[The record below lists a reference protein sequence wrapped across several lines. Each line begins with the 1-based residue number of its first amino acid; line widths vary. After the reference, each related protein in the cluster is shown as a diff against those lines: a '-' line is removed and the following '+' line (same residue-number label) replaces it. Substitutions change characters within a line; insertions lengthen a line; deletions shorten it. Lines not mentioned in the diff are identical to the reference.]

1 MAGSGIPQAGPGD
14 IADPIERVTAS
25 KLEPGLWVVATPI
38 GNLGDVT
45 TRARDVLLGADLVIC
60 EDTRVTAK
68 LMARI
73 GARRP
78 MLSYNDHNAPRV
90 RPGLLARL
98 RGGAALALVSDAG
111 TPCISD
117 PGFKL
122 VRAAL
127 DEGMAVRAVPGPS
140 SVTAALSIAGLPT
153 DRFLFVGFLP
163 PRTAARHAALDEI
176 AQVRATLVILESPG
190 RLAALLA
197 DAAACLGSR
206 EAAVARE
213 LTKIYEEVR
222 HGTLDELA
230 AHYAAAATP
239 KGEIVVLVGPP
250 QADAAVSL
258 EDVDVRLGEALARL
272 PPRRAA
278 AEVAKAT
285 GLAANELYARVLEL
299 RRGDD

>member
-1 MAGSGIPQAGPGD
+1 MAGSGIPQAGPGEL
-14 IADPIERVTAS
+14 ADPIERAMES
-25 KLEPGLWVVATPI
+25 KLDPGLWVVATPI

-45 TRARDVLLGADLVIC
+45 ARARDVLAGADLVIC
-60 EDTRVTAK
+60 EDTRITSR

-78 MLSYNDHNAPRV
+78 MVSYNDHNAPRV
-90 RPGLLARL
+90 RPELLAKL

-127 DEGMAVRAVPGPS
+127 DEGMPVRAVPGPS

-163 PRTAARHAALDEI
+163 PRTAARRAALDEI

-197 DAAACLGSR
+197 AAAASLGTR
-206 EAAVARE
+206 EAAIARE
-213 LTKIYEEVR
+213 LTKVFEEVR
-222 HGTLDELA
+222 HGTLGELA
-230 AHYAAAATP
+230 AHYAAAAMP
-239 KGEIVVLVGPP
+239 KGEIVVLIGPP
-250 QADAAVSL
+250 ASVAAASL
-258 EDVDVRLGEALARL
+258 EDVDARLGEALARL

-285 GLAANELYARVLEL
+285 GRAANELYARVLER